1 MLPHEIQ
8 AAIAGDP
15 RLQAGYQNMLS
26 WIGAGGK
33 HGSYAGLIPN
43 EAVVRS
49 EMTPWGENIQYDAAG
64 NQVSFYRAPRPGEV
78 SPYQGAA
85 GPSAPE
91 YDPVRSAAAFVP
103 ENFRAKSIAAALAAQ
118 GKPNP
123 FINAMGVA
131 GGFSAH

>member
-1 MLPHEIQ
+1 MLPGELEAQ
-8 AAIAGDP
+8 YGNSP
-15 RLQAGYQNMLS
+15 GYQNFLS
-26 WIGAGGK
+26 WIAQGGK

-64 NQVSFYRAPRPGEV
+64 NQVSFYRAPRAGEV
-78 SPYQGAA
+78 SPYQGPA

-91 YDPVRSAAAFVP
+91 YDPVRSAAMYVP
-103 ENFRAKSIAAALAAQ
+103 PEFTAKGIAAALAAA

-123 FINAMGVA
+123 FINAMGA
-131 GGFSAH
+131 QGGFAAH